1 MTRPNDSSQH
11 GSTNR
16 PGSTL
21 RARTDRRYIRSAH
34 RSERFV
40 LVELEAPAATQK
52 PGRDPVNLAFVLD
65 RSGSM
70 SGQKIELA
78 KRAIETAV
86 DRLLPTDRFSI
97 VSYDDRIDIVVEGT
111 TASREAK
118 SNAIHRLRHIDAR
131 GSTDLAGGWL
141 RGAEQV
147 ALAITAGHP
156 TDMHG
161 TPTAG
166 SEQVAPRPATSIN
179 RVLLLTDGLANVGI
193 TDPALLAKHAQELRA
208 RGVTTST
215 FGVGEDFDEG
225 LLQSMADAGGGH
237 FYFIANAAQIQDHIA
252 TEVGELLQ
260 VVARDAVVEVTAPEG
275 LEIETLSPYPI
286 ERRGA
291 RHHVLLGDLVAEQR
305 LEVVLRVRFGYG
317 TVGAE
322 VGVLVGAT
330 DRESVLNLAGVAP
343 VGIGWEYADD
353 RTNDAQPRDRAV
365 DRVVARLFAA
375 RVRQDAVAR
384 NRAGDYAGA
393 ARGLRGVSKRIR
405 AYAGSDGELQNLASE
420 LRAEEERFAAPMPEM
435 TRKVAHA
442 AASYSLRNRTAEGR
456 AHR

>member
-1 MTRPNDSSQH
+1 MNNFRV
-11 GSTNR
+11 
-16 PGSTL
+16 
-21 RARTDRRYIRSAH
+21 RTDRRSIRSAH

-40 LVELEAPAATQK
+40 LVELEAPAATNK
-52 PGRDPVNLAFVLD
+52 PQRDPVTICFVLD

-86 DRLLPTDRFSI
+86 DRLLSTDRFSI
-97 VSYDDRIDIVVEGT
+97 VSYDERIDVVVDGT

-118 SNAIHRLRHIDAR
+118 TNAIDRLRSIDAR

-147 ALAITAGHP
+147 ALAIAPGGAMGTA
-156 TDMHG
+156 
-161 TPTAG
+161 
-166 SEQVAPRPATSIN
+166 IN

-193 TDPALLAKHAQELRA
+193 TDPAELARHAQELRA

-260 VVARDAVVEVTAPEG
+260 VVARDAVLEVTAPDG
-275 LEIETLSPYPI
+275 LEVDTLSPYPI
-286 ERRGA
+286 ERRGS

-317 TVGAE
+317 MVGSE
-322 VGVLVGAT
+322 VGVLIGAT
-330 DRESVLNLAGVAP
+330 DRESVLNLAGVTP
-343 VGIGWEYADD
+343 VGIGWQFADD

-365 DRVVARLFAA
+365 DRAVARLFAA
-375 RVRQDAVAR
+375 RVRQDAVAL
-384 NRAGDYAGA
+384 NRAGDYTAA
-393 ARGLRGVSKRIR
+393 ARGLRGVAQRIA

-420 LRAEEERFAAPMPEM
+420 LREEQARFAAPMPEM
-435 TRKVAHA
+435 SRKVAHA

-456 AHR
+456 ANR

>member
-1 MTRPNDSSQH
+1 MTRPNDSSRT
-11 GSTNR
+11 GSTFR
-16 PGSTL
+16 V
-21 RARTDRRYIRSAH
+21 RTDRRYIRSAH

-40 LVELEAPAATQK
+40 LVELEAPAAPRK
-52 PGRDPVNLAFVLD
+52 PQRDPVNLAFVLD

-97 VSYDDRIDIVVEGT
+97 VSYDDRIDVVVDGT

-118 SNAIHRLRHIDAR
+118 SNAIDRLRTIDAR
-131 GSTDLAGGWL
+131 GSTDLGGGWL

-147 ALAITAGHP
+147 ALAIAGP
-156 TDMHG
+156 DGAMHG
-161 TPTAG
+161 WASLSPAGDGQAAGPAAHTSTA
-166 SEQVAPRPATSIN
+166 IN

-193 TDPALLAKHAQELRA
+193 TNPVELAKHAQELRA

-225 LLQSMADAGGGH
+225 LLQAMADAGGGH

-260 VVARDAVVEVTAPEG
+260 VVARDAIVEVTAPEG
-275 LEIETLSPYPI
+275 LEVDTLSPYPI

-305 LEVVLRVRFGYG
+305 LEVVLRIRFGYG
-317 TVGAE
+317 TTGSE
-322 VGVLVGAT
+322 VGVLIGAT
-330 DRESVLNLAGVAP
+330 DRESVLNLAGVTP
-343 VGIGWEYADD
+343 IGIGWEYADD

-365 DRVVARLFAA
+365 DRAVAGLFAA
-375 RVRQDAVAR
+375 RVRQDAVAL
-384 NRAGDYAGA
+384 NRAGDYTGA
-393 ARGLRGVSKRIR
+393 ARGLRGVARRIA
-405 AYAGSDGELQNLASE
+405 AYAGSDGELQQLASE
-420 LRAEEERFAAPMPEM
+420 LRGEEHRFAAPMPEM
-435 TRKVAHA
+435 TRKVTHA
-442 AASYSLRNRTAEGR
+442 AASYRLRNRTAEGR
-456 AHR
+456 ANR